1 MKRILNYIL
10 LSGLLVIFMLN
21 TACGIVR
28 NPFRDYSK
36 KTFNSKD
43 WKNGDAIERGRML
56 LSLTDD
62 PSIEGMNEKQLVEF
76 LGEPDKKD
84 KKNSDEVWLYN
95 VEFSYQ
101 SPMKYL
107 AITMDKRTGAFVGSF
122 EDGKVSVLG
131 SNTFY
136 H

>member
-10 LSGLLVIFMLN
+10 LGNLLIILILN

-36 KTFNSKD
+36 KAFNSKD
-43 WKNGDAIERGRML
+43 WKNGDAVERGRML

-62 PSIEGMNEKQLVEF
+62 PSINGMDEKQLVEF
-76 LGEPDKKD
+76 LGDPDKRE
-84 KKNSDEVWLYN
+84 KKNGHEIWLYK

-101 SPMKYL
+101 TPMKYL
-107 AITMDKRTGAFVGSF
+107 AITMDKKTGAFIGSF
-122 EDGKVSVLG
+122 EDGKVSVTS
-131 SNTFY
+131 SN
-136 H
+136 